1 MKILSL
7 AALALGLGGCY
18 STGDGPDPTTALYF
32 PVGLA
37 VSPGGHAL
45 YVANSDFDLQFNAGT
60 VETYELDDIRAFLK
74 PIWSVDSSIGSA
86 DICAD
91 RGLGVNTTPILYPGP
106 CGPLN
111 VDAPPAKYKAMF
123 DQRPPIQKIARIGAF
138 ATDLLYVCGPSGV
151 PGPNC
156 ASGLADTR
164 GARLFVPVRGDP
176 SVTFFDVDD
185 DRPGGT
191 QSFKLDCGQEAH
203 NGRCVDAHR
212 IGTNASENS
221 RGLTLPA
228 EPFAIAVSDGADTL
242 TVSHQI
248 FGGGLSLI
256 RGGDTLL
263 DGKPRLEFV
272 LGGLPAGTTGLAA
285 LPIPAVVSALGVA
298 ATNYQQGFVAT
309 YRGAAEADV
318 FRVFDDQFA
327 APARPFLVQV
337 GRFGLGA
344 TPNGLD
350 SRSIGI
356 DRSPLSAPRV
366 QCENGCD
373 PTDSDCLTKK
383 NCTRI
388 PYSIFLTNRSP
399 SSLLVGEL
407 STPVPTGSTDNVA
420 FYESVPLAPGASR
433 VVVGKI
439 TNTAGMIETRVF
451 AVCFDA
457 RLIFIYDPVRR
468 RVDGQI
474 RTGRGPHALVMD
486 PVEAIA
492 YVGHFTDSYIG
503 VIDLDQSHAGTYA
516 SIVATLG
523 APEPPA
529 DSK

>member
-1 MKILSL
+1 MPQ
-7 AALALGLGGCY
+7 Y
-18 STGDGPDPTTALYF
+18 
-32 PVGLA
+32 
-37 VSPGGHAL
+37 
-45 YVANSDFDLQFNAGT
+45 GT
-60 VETYELDDIRAFLK
+60 V
-74 PIWSVDSSIGSA
+74 SA
-86 DICAD
+86 G
-91 RGLGVNTTPILYPGP
+91 R
-106 CGPLN
+106 PL
-111 VDAPPAKYKAMF
+111 
-123 DQRPPIQKIARIGAF
+123 IQNFARIGAF
-138 ATDLLYVCGPSGV
+138 ATDVLYVCRPSGV
-151 PGPNC
+151 SGPNC
-156 ASGLADTR
+156 ASGDADPR

-176 SVTFFDVDD
+176 SITFFDVDD
-185 DRPGGT
+185 DRTGGPAAQT
-191 QSFKLDCGQEAH
+191 FRLDCGQPH
-203 NGRCVDAHR
+203 NGRCVDSHR
-212 IGTNASENS
+212 IGVNASENS

-248 FGGGLSLI
+248 SGGGLSLI
-256 RGGDTLL
+256 SAGGATLL
-263 DGKPRLEFV
+263 DVKPRLEFV

-285 LPIPAVVSALGVA
+285 LPIPAVVSALGVQ
-298 ATNYQQGFVAT
+298 ATSYQQGFVAT
-309 YRGAAEADV
+309 FRGAAEADV

-350 SRSIGI
+350 SRSIAI

-366 QCENGCD
+366 QCENGCSTAAD
-373 PTDSDCLTKK
+373 PNTCLAT
-383 NCTRI
+383 CTRI

-399 SSLLVGEL
+399 SSMLVGEV
-407 STPVPTGSTDNVA
+407 STPVPTASTDNVT

-439 TNTAGMIETRVF
+439 TNAAGMTETRVF

-486 PVEAIA
+486 PVAPIA

-503 VIDLDQSHAGTYA
+503 VIDLDQRHAGTYA

-523 APEPPA
+523 APAPPA